1 MISYILSVS
10 VKVSYLQLLYLVS
23 GWYRPVRTDAD
34 DGVLARDDHGA
45 VDLVIAALQLVHQLR
60 LGHVLR
66 GLHGGGLLLCN
77 LGSDHIM
84 LCTGRRMMTG
94 LMGVFLFTFLSKL

>member
-1 MISYILSVS
+1 MY
-10 VKVSYLQLLYLVS
+10 YFLLVPPLP
-23 GWYRPVRTDAD
+23 WYRPVRTDAD
-34 DGVLARDDHGA
+34 DGVLAGDDHGA

-66 GLHGGGLLLCN
+66 GLHGGGLLLN

-94 LMGVFLFTFLSKL
+94 LMGWAFSCLLFYRNCDNNLAIVNS